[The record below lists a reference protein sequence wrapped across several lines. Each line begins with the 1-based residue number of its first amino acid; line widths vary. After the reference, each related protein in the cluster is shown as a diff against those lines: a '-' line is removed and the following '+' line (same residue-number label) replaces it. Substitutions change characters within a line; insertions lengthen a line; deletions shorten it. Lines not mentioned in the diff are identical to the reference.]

1 MKSTNLFAK
10 DRRFSKFGWALM
22 NVSGENESITLNR
35 VLVSVLFIAYEGKK
49 PMLIPSKLSR
59 PLRLNNMVMRERLL
73 ELLSEV
79 QHYRLV
85 LITSPAGYGK
95 TTLMSQWAAG
105 QSNLGWYSLDDSDNQ
120 PERFA
125 SYLIAAIQQATQG
138 HCVKS
143 DVLAQKHQYANLPAL
158 FAQLFIELSEWKQP
172 IFLVIDDY
180 HLIENNLIHEA
191 MRFFLRHQP
200 ENLTL
205 TILSRHLPSLGVAN
219 LRVREQLLEFDSQQ
233 LAFDYQETQQFFD
246 KRLVSPLG
254 ADNCKQLCNDVAG
267 WATALQLIALSARQS
282 GNTAEMSAK
291 RLSGINASHLAD
303 YLVDEVLNRVD
314 QATRDFLLRSSIL
327 RSMNDGLIV
336 CLTGEDNGQ
345 QRLEDIERQ
354 GLFIQRMDDSGEW
367 FCFHPL
373 FASFLRQRCQW
384 EMAAK
389 LPELHRAAAEGWL
402 MQGFPGEAIHHALAA
417 GDTVLLRDILL
428 QHAWGLFNHSK
439 LSLLEECMNALPYEQ
454 LLENPRLVLL
464 QAWLAQSQ
472 HRYYEVNALL
482 NQTEQSLKQKQI
494 IIEPEL
500 LAEFDALR
508 AQVAIND
515 GRPDDADMLA
525 EKALAA
531 LLPDN
536 EYGRIVAMSVKGEV
550 LHCKGELSHAL
561 ALMKQTEQLARRCH
575 VYHYALW
582 ALLQQSEI
590 LLAQGYLQ
598 AAYEIQNHAFD
609 LIREQHLEQLPM
621 HEFLLRIRSQLLW
634 CWARIDESEEAAR
647 RGLEVLSSVQPQ
659 QQLQCLTQL
668 AKCSLIRGDI
678 DNARRYLSRCENL
691 LNNGHYHRDWRTNT
705 DKLRVIIW
713 QNLED
718 SGSAIQWLVQAE
730 RPESF
735 NNHFNQNQ
743 WRNIARAQILLG
755 QYEEAESILGTLNKY
770 ARELL
775 LISDLNRNL
784 LLCNLL
790 HWQLGYKAE
799 AQAVLMEA
807 LSLANR
813 TGFISHFVLEGEL
826 MAQQLRQLIQ
836 LNILPELE
844 QHRAQRILREINRQ
858 HRHKFAHFDETFVEQ
873 LLTHPDVPELIRN
886 SPLTQREW
894 QVLGLIYSGYSNDQ
908 IAAELDVAA
917 TTIKTHIRNLYQ
929 KMGITHRQD
938 AIQQAQ
944 HLMQIMGLS
953 VESMNI

>member
-1 MKSTNLFAK
+1 
-10 DRRFSKFGWALM
+10 
-22 NVSGENESITLNR
+22 
-35 VLVSVLFIAYEGKK
+35 
-49 PMLIPSKLSR
+49 MLIPSKLSR
-59 PLRLNNMVMRERLL
+59 PFRLNNMVMRERLL
-73 ELLSEV
+73 KQLNEA
-79 QHYRLV
+79 QNYRLV

-105 QSNLGWYSLDDSDNQ
+105 QDNLGWYSLDDSDNQ

-143 DVLAQKHQYANLPAL
+143 EVLAQKHQYANLSAL
-158 FAQLFIELSEWKQP
+158 FAQLFIELNEWKQP
-172 IFLVIDDY
+172 LFLVIDDY
-180 HLIENNLIHEA
+180 HLIVNKLIHEA

-205 TILSRHLPSLGVAN
+205 IILSRHLPSLGVAN

-233 LAFDYQETQQFFD
+233 LAFNDQEAQQFFD
-246 KRLVSPLG
+246 KRLTRPLE
-254 ADNCKQLCNDVAG
+254 ADHCRQLCHDVGG
-267 WATALQLIALSARQS
+267 WATALQLIALSARQA

-291 RLSGINASHLAD
+291 RLSGINACHLSD

-314 QATRDFLLRSSIL
+314 QETREFLLRSSIL

-336 CLTGEDNGQ
+336 CLTRMENGQ

-384 EMAAK
+384 EMAAD

-402 MQGFPGEAIHHALAA
+402 MQGYPGEAVHHALATA
-417 GDTVLLRDILL
+417 DTKLLCDILL
-428 QHAWGLFNHSK
+428 QHAWELFNHSQ
-439 LSLLEECMNALPYEQ
+439 LSLLEECMNALPHEQ

-472 HRYYEVNALL
+472 YRHYEVNALL
-482 NQTEQSLKQKQI
+482 NQAERSLEQKEIK
-494 IIEPEL
+494 IEAEL
-500 LAEFDALR
+500 LGEFDALR

-515 GRPDDADMLA
+515 GRPDDADLLA
-525 EKALAA
+525 EKALAS

-550 LHCKGELSHAL
+550 LHCKGELSRAL
-561 ALMKQTEQLARRCH
+561 TLMKQTELLARHCH

-598 AAYEIQNHAFD
+598 AAYETQNNAFD

-634 CWARIDESEEAAR
+634 CWARIDESEESAR
-647 RGLEVLSSVQPQ
+647 RGLDVLSNFQPQ

-678 DNARRYLSRCENL
+678 DNARRHLSRCENL

-713 QNLED
+713 QHLED
-718 SGSAIQWLVQAE
+718 NVSVAQWLVQAE
-730 RPESF
+730 KPDSF
-735 NNHFNQNQ
+735 SNHFNQNQ

-755 QYEEAESILGTLNKY
+755 QYEEAEAILETLNEY
-770 ARELL
+770 ALKLELV
-775 LISDLNRNL
+775 SDLNRNL

-790 HWQLGYKAE
+790 YWQLERKVE
-799 AQAVLMEA
+799 AQQVLMEA
-807 LSLANR
+807 LHLANR

-836 LNILPELE
+836 LNILPEFE

-858 HRHKFAHFDETFVEQ
+858 NRHKFAHFDETFVEQ

-894 QVLGLIYSGYSNDQ
+894 QVLGLIYSGYSNEQ
-908 IAAELDVAA
+908 IAVELEVAA

-929 KMGITHRQD
+929 KMGITHRQE

-944 HLMQIMGLS
+944 YLMQMMGLG
-953 VESMNI
+953 I